1 MTGPA
6 DDVSTWTS
14 AMAYPVSAVI
24 VNASESPKFTSDLPG
39 GLIVPCAPAEAAM
52 LNLLIANVAEIVWF
66 ACTAS
71 NVYCDT
77 APTEAVSTCTSAIEY
92 PASGVMVNM
101 SESPKFTTDLPA
113 GAMDP

>member
-1 MTGPA
+1 M
-6 DDVSTWTS
+6 
-14 AMAYPVSAVI
+14 
-24 VNASESPKFTSDLPG
+24 
-39 GLIVPCAPAEAAM
+39 VPCDPAEAAM

-101 SESPKFTTDLPA
+101 SEAPKFTTDLPA
-113 GAMDP
+113 GAMDPCGPAEAAMLNVCNANMPVMHG